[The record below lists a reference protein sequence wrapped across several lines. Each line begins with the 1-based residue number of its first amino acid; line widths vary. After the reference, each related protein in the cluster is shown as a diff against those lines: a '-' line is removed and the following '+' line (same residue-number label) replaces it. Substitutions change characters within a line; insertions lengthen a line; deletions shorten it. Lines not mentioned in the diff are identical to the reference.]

1 MHPEDAQREAAESQI
16 LVLLTIQNAP
26 KTGRQIPEP
35 IAVEHPEGAQREA
48 AKSRILLL
56 LDIQKALGGPVY
68 PGRSESEPSSRT
80 ETGEGREG
88 GRPDAR
94 KADTAKSRI
103 LLLLCIQNASI
114 QMLQNRG
121 FHCCCAFERP
131 KQKVHFDRSP
141 PP

>member
-1 MHPEDAQREAAESQI
+1 MRI
-16 LVLLTIQNAP
+16 LVLLGIQKAP
-26 KTGRQIPEP
+26 QERPPNRRFYSCCASRRRPKRGRR
-35 IAVEHPEGAQREA
+35 IADSSAVGHPEGAQREA

-56 LDIQKALGGPVY
+56 LDIQKALGGPVC

-80 ETGEGREG
+80 ETGEGRQG

-114 QMLQNRG
+114 QMLQNR
-121 FHCCCAFERP
+121 
-131 KQKVHFDRSP
+131 
-141 PP
+141 